1 MSKNLRYLILI
12 SIIGIIAAI
21 AYFQMKGNSWIN
33 TFENT
38 ATSSSCRTTDLN
50 NDGISDIIL
59 GAGTIENKASE
70 NGIIAL
76 NGKNGKVLWKVPC
89 RNQVVGSAI
98 FNDIN
103 GDGIKDVF
111 IGGRSA
117 QLFCIDG
124 ASGTVIWEYLK
135 DFENMDLKD
144 TTMLNFYNPQFIPDQ
159 DKDSIQDILISF
171 GGYVP
176 AGPADFNR
184 PHGSLFVF
192 SGKTGEQ
199 LAQIPMPDLKET
211 YFSPV
216 VYDFKKDGNPLV
228 LFGSG
233 GETITGNFYA
243 IRLSDLMKETMD
255 SIQILANGKGQGFI
269 ATPVILD
276 ITKDNIADIII
287 TSFSGRTMALDGEN
301 FSLIWEHR
309 PKSYRV
315 ATNSTPAPLEVNGD
329 GVMDFFCSYGEGVW
343 NEFKATKQVVI
354 DGKTGK
360 ELLQFNN
367 RGNFLYS
374 SPLVADF
381 TQDGKDD
388 IMLSVNITTEH
399 RAARDSAGKIEIHQK
414 YATELLVFD
423 LQQNRVFR
431 LGDRNIGTNLCST
444 PLISDVNKNGK
455 IEVFSCINSAENN
468 IFAAERLIIECKELP
483 LNPEAIPWGAYMG
496 SSYDNIY

>member
-1 MSKNLRYLILI
+1 MSKNLRYLILLL
-12 SIIGIIAAI
+12 IAGVTAVF
-21 AYFQMKGNSWIN
+21 AYFQLKSNSWTS

-50 NDGISDIIL
+50 NDGILDIVL
-59 GAGTIENKASE
+59 GAGTMENKASE
-70 NGIIAL
+70 NGVIAL

-89 RNQVVGSAI
+89 RNQIVGSAI

-117 QLFCIDG
+117 QLLCIDG

-135 DFENMDLKD
+135 DFEGMDLRD
-144 TTMLNFYNPQFIPDQ
+144 TTMLNFYNSQFIPDQ
-159 DKDSIQDILISF
+159 DKDGIQDILISF

-176 AGPADFNR
+176 AAPTDFNR

-192 SGKTGEQ
+192 SGKTGKQ
-199 LAQIPMPDLKET
+199 LVQFPMPDYKET
-211 YFSPV
+211 YFSPAI
-216 VYDFKKDGNPLV
+216 YDFKKDGNPFI

-233 GETITGNFYA
+233 GETITGAFYA
-243 IRLSDLMKETMD
+243 IRLTDLMNRSID
-255 SIQILANGKGQGFI
+255 SAKVLASGRGQGFI

-276 ITKDNIADIII
+276 ITKDDIADIVI
-287 TSFSGRTMALDGEN
+287 TSFSGRTMAIDGN
-301 FSLIWEHR
+301 TFDLIWTHR

-315 ATNSTPAPLEVNGD
+315 ATNSTPAPVEVNND
-329 GVMDFFCSYGEGVW
+329 GIMDFFCSYGEGVW

-367 RGNFLYS
+367 RSNFLYS
-374 SPLVADF
+374 SPLVGDF
-381 TQDGKDD
+381 TQDGKEDVL
-388 IMLSVNITTEH
+388 LSVNVTTGH
-399 RAARDSAGKIEIHQK
+399 RAVRDSAGQIETQEK
-414 YATELLVFD
+414 YVTELLVFD
-423 LQQNRVFR
+423 LQQNSVFR
-431 LGDRNIGTNLCST
+431 LGDRDIGTNLCST

-455 IEVFSCINSAENN
+455 VEVLTCINSDGDNIFSAEN
-468 IFAAERLIIECKELP
+468 LIIECRELP
-483 LNPEAIPWGAYMG
+483 LNLKVIRWGAYMG
-496 SSYDNIY
+496 SSYDHVY

>member
-1 MSKNLRYLILI
+1 MSKNLRYLILF
-12 SIIGIIAAI
+12 IIAGLIAAF
-21 AYFQMKGNSWIN
+21 AYFQLKGNSWTS

-50 NDGISDIIL
+50 NDGILDIVL
-59 GAGTIENKASE
+59 GAGTMENKASE
-70 NGIIAL
+70 NGVIAL
-76 NGKNGKVLWKVPC
+76 NGQNGKVLWKVPC
-89 RNQVVGSAI
+89 RNQIVGSAI

-103 GDGIKDVF
+103 GDGTKDVF

-124 ASGTVIWEYLK
+124 TSGTVIWEYLK
-135 DFENMDLKD
+135 DFDGMDLED

-159 DKDSIQDILISF
+159 DKDGIQDILISF

-176 AGPADFNR
+176 AAPADFNR

-192 SGKTGEQ
+192 SGKTGKQ
-199 LAQIPMPDLKET
+199 LVQFPMPDYKET
-211 YFSPV
+211 YFSPAI
-216 VYDFKKDGNPLV
+216 YDFRNDGNPFV

-233 GETITGNFYA
+233 GETITGEFYA
-243 IRLSDLMKETMD
+243 IRLTDLMNRSID
-255 SIQILANGKGQGFI
+255 SAKVLANGQGQGFI
-269 ATPVILD
+269 ATPIILN
-276 ITKDNIADIII
+276 ITKDDIADIII
-287 TSFSGRTMALDGEN
+287 TSFSGRTMAIDGN
-301 FSLIWEHR
+301 TFDLIWTHR

-315 ATNSTPAPLEVNGD
+315 ATNSTPAPVEVNND
-329 GVMDFFCSYGEGVW
+329 GIMDFFCSYGEGVW

-367 RGNFLYS
+367 RSNFLYS
-374 SPLVADF
+374 SPIVGDF
-381 TQDGKDD
+381 TQDGKED
-388 IMLSVNITTEH
+388 ILLSVNVTTGH
-399 RAARDSAGKIEIHQK
+399 KAVRDSAGQIETHEK

-423 LQQNRVFR
+423 LQQNSVFR

-455 IEVFSCINSAENN
+455 IEVLTCFNSSGDNIFSAEN
-468 IFAAERLIIECKELP
+468 LIIECKELP
-483 LNPEAIPWGAYMG
+483 LDLKAIRWGAYMG
-496 SSYDNIY
+496 SNYDNVY